1 MARITRENQQVTKL
15 LNTKETVSLP
25 KSWPATQ
32 SFSVL
37 FRARREVTRS
47 QDFNCARPVMVKGAR
62 LRKITQTVPEPPTPG
77 GGLPSR
83 WFLILLLAG
92 GEEEDQGKSP
102 SKRSVTHGRN
112 LVRAPTQWKRSRQD
126 FAKRWP

>member
-1 MARITRENQQVTKL
+1 MARVTRENRQVTKL

-25 KSWPATQ
+25 KSWPAMQ

-37 FRARREVTRS
+37 FHARREVIRS
-47 QDFNCARPVMVKGAR
+47 RDFNFTRPVMVKGAR
-62 LRKITQTVPEPPTPG
+62 LRTTTQTVPEPPTPG
-77 GGLPSR
+77 GGLPSQ

-112 LVRAPTQWKRSRQD
+112 LVRAPTQ
-126 FAKRWP
+126 